1 METASPLGLTR
12 TPKHIYTWRTEAF
25 DSGPLPSVTGI
36 LNIVDKSGALV
47 GWAKRETA
55 ACAVR
60 NLDMLAKMRES
71 GGDAAAGRKS
81 LPTKPANVMAFVP
94 G

>member
-1 METASPLGLTR
+1 METEASPPTAIAPLGLTR
-12 TPKHIYTWRTEAF
+12 DAKHRYTWNDGRLVA
-25 DSGPLPSVTGI
+25 GPLPSVTTVLGV
-36 LNIVDKSGALV
+36 LDRSGPLV

-60 NLDMLAKMRES
+60 NLDTLATMR
-71 GGDAAAGRKS
+71 AAGG
-81 LPTKPANVMAFVP
+81 PAPRDVDED